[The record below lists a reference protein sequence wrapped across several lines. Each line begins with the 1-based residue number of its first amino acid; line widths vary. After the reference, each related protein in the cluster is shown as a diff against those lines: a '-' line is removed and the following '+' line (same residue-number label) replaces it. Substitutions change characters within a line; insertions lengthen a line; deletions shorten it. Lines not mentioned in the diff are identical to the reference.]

1 MTDKDQI
8 QLIISAYLSGK
19 ATVEECRKLEEWV
32 KQSPDNNRY
41 FQEMRNI
48 WQVMHPAFNPSEIDV
63 YEAEKNILANI
74 AATKRNMVR
83 TILVYW
89 QRVAAILL
97 LPLLIL
103 CTYLYLNKESD
114 LYDTIEYQEV
124 KSPHGT
130 FSEVRLM
137 EPTSG

>member
-19 ATVEECRKLEEWV
+19 VTVEECRKLEEWV

-63 YEAEKNILANI
+63 YKAEKIFWQISQPRRGIWSVL
-74 AATKRNMVR
+74 
-83 TILVYW
+83 YW
-89 QRVAAILL
+89 SIGSV
-97 LPLLIL
+97 
-103 CTYLYLNKESD
+103 
-114 LYDTIEYQEV
+114 
-124 KSPHGT
+124 
-130 FSEVRLM
+130 
-137 EPTSG
+137 